1 MYQGV
6 VILNKEPG
14 FTSFDVVAVCR
25 GIFGQRAVGHTG
37 TLDPMARGVLPICL
51 GRATKLSDLLTST
64 EKEYEVEMELGHTAD
79 TDDCTGQILTTADPK
94 QMAAITENAVEK
106 ALYSHLGESMQIPP
120 RYAAIKKDG
129 KKLYEYARAG
139 VEVEMP
145 GRPVTIFE
153 IRNLEMN
160 LPKVRFQVRC
170 SKGTYIRSLCRD
182 VGAELGVG
190 AIMTALSRN
199 STSGFTLEDA
209 VTLEQLKTAKAEG
222 VLDRYVRPMD
232 HLLRA
237 YPAFRCKP
245 EGHKLLLNGNP
256 LRPSVLEPCEEVE
269 SDAAE
274 QDFRG
279 DGHGEPVKDG
289 ICRVYLDHDLTALYR
304 YDAAKKIY
312 KNYKTLAE
320 RGNEN

>member
-25 GIFGQRAVGHTG
+25 GIFGQKAVGHTG

-64 EKEYEVEMELGHTAD
+64 EKEYEVEMELGHTTD
-79 TDDCTGQILTTADPK
+79 TDDCTGRILTTADPK
-94 QMAAITENAVEK
+94 QMDALSENAVEK
-106 ALYSHLGESMQIPP
+106 ALFSHLGDTLQIPP

-153 IRNLEMN
+153 IRILEMH

-190 AIMTALSRN
+190 AIMTGLSRN

-209 VTLEQLKTAKAEG
+209 VTLDQLKTAKAEG
-222 VLDRYVRPMD
+222 LLDRYVRPMD

-237 YPAFRCKP
+237 YPAFQCKP
-245 EGHKLLLNGNP
+245 EGRKLLMNGNP
-256 LRPSVLEPCEEVE
+256 LRPSVLEPCGGMN
-269 SDAAE
+269 SDAAGGSHRAE
-274 QDFRG
+274 NRP
-279 DGHGEPVKDG
+279 EPLKEG
-289 ICRVYLDHDLTALYR
+289 ICRVYLDHDLAALYR
-304 YDAAKKIY
+304 YDAVKRIY